1 MRFTDKIKYNLKR
14 GLPALLIAGTGM
26 MASCSKEDEPEPVPP
41 EQQHDVELPFTVWT
55 GDTRLAIPVLQ
66 KYIKDPSVRNIYMV
80 AEGDWLSYTYYN
92 ITYMRDN
99 FMQPRMEMS
108 PKLRGR
114 GDFNFPVGEAS
125 KVPSDSL
132 WYVQQGWTINKR
144 LQNQK

>member
-1 MRFTDKIKYNLKR
+1 MRFTDKIMYNLKR
-14 GLPALLIAGTGM
+14 GLPALAIAGAGL
-26 MASCSKEDEPEPVPP
+26 MASCDKDEPTR
-41 EQQHDVELPFTVWT
+41 DVELPFTQWT
-55 GDTRLAIPVLQ
+55 ADTRLTFPILQ
-66 KYIKDPSVRNIYMV
+66 SYINDPSVRYIYLV
-80 AEGDWLSYTYYN
+80 AEGDYLNYTYFS
-92 ITYMRDN
+92 ITQMRDN

-108 PKLRGR
+108 PKMRGR